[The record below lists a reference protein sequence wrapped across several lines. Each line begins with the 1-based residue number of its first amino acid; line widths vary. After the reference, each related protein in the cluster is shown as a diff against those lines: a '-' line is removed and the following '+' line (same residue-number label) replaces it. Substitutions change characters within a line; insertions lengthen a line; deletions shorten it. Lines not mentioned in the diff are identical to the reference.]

1 MAHLL
6 ACVLHDIRHDESMNA
21 RTQLSPGALV
31 VNELR
36 NCGLLDALRA
46 LAPTRAGGRPR
57 SPEPAP
63 LFA

>member
-6 ACVLHDIRHDESMNA
+6 ARVLQDIRHDESMNA
-21 RTQLSPGALV
+21 RTQLAPGALV

>member
-1 MAHLL
+1 MSHLL
-6 ACVLHDIRHDESMNA
+6 ARVMHDIRHDESMNGTTVKNPA
-21 RTQLSPGALV
+21 TVV

-57 SPEPAP
+57 SPQPAP